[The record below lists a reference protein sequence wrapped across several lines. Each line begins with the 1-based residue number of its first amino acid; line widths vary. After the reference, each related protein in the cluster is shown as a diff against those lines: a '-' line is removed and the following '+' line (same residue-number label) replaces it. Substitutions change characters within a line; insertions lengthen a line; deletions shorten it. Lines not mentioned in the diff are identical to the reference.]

1 MTALSRLTAKI
12 PPCRPG
18 QAYRRRLLVLI
29 ALTCL
34 IAQGRAQE
42 PGITP
47 AAIRIG
53 GIMDLQGVSSARG
66 QAMKAGIE
74 AAFKNEKIQGRSLE
88 FNVLNDSFQP
98 PFAVEAAKKL
108 IEQGVFIMLGNTGT
122 PTTKAVMPLLAE
134 HKIPAVGFP
143 LGAAHLRPGVGDVI
157 NFRASFAQETSRIIE
172 TALAA
177 GIKPQEICAY
187 LPSDSG
193 GMDNLA
199 MIKTVLEKRPDAED
213 MIKKIDQIIARPEG
227 QADPN
232 GIGPVGFYKRS
243 ELTQARTGYQSLK
256 QWEKTVNTQCRL
268 VLAVGGINASTAN
281 FVQYSRY
288 RGEKWWVS
296 ITSQIE
302 AASFIKALADFKI
315 DNGVIMTQVVP
326 PLDSSLP
333 IVEDARKAMDGEISN
348 ISLEGYIVGKM
359 FLAIMRT
366 VKGELTR
373 ENFLKAARGRAF
385 DLGGLPLDFSNDN
398 QGSDLIQ
405 FQVLEEGVL
414 KTRSAE
420 QIQKVFQ

>member
-1 MTALSRLTAKI
+1 M
-12 PPCRPG
+12 
-18 QAYRRRLLVLI
+18 
-29 ALTCL
+29 
-34 IAQGRAQE
+34 
-42 PGITP
+42 
-47 AAIRIG
+47 
-53 GIMDLQGVSSARG
+53 
-66 QAMKAGIE
+66 
-74 AAFKNEKIQGRSLE
+74 
-88 FNVLNDSFQP
+88 
-98 PFAVEAAKKL
+98 
-108 IEQGVFIMLGNTGT
+108 
-122 PTTKAVMPLLAE
+122 
-134 HKIPAVGFP
+134 
-143 LGAAHLRPGVGDVI
+143 
-157 NFRASFAQETSRIIE
+157 
-172 TALAA
+172 
-177 GIKPQEICAY
+177 
-187 LPSDSG
+187 
-193 GMDNLA
+193 
-199 MIKTVLEKRPDAED
+199 
-213 MIKKIDQIIARPEG
+213 
-227 QADPN
+227 
-232 GIGPVGFYKRS
+232 
-243 ELTQARTGYQSLK
+243 
-256 QWEKTVNTQCRL
+256 
-268 VLAVGGINASTAN
+268 
-281 FVQYSRY
+281 
-288 RGEKWWVS
+288 S